1 MSNFYAPLELN
12 VPSRDLCKQIP
23 AGAFANSALV
33 WWGACVYSRRHI
45 DGARFGEPY
54 RRPGALPAPTL
65 VEILK
70 EGGARME
77 FEIANLLLMGGEHA
91 DTITD
96 SALEAWLDIQ
106 KEKQEQTNDA
116 GRNPSD

>member
-1 MSNFYAPLELN
+1 MNNLEQL
-12 VPSRDLCKQIP
+12 VPPPKMCREIP
-23 AGAFANSALV
+23 EGAFADSALV
-33 WWGACVYSRRHI
+33 WTQGI
-45 DGARFGEPY
+45 DGMFIDFRDALPEDEEGD
-54 RRPGALPAPTL
+54 LPAPTL

-106 KEKQEQTNDA
+106 KEKQEQPDDA
-116 GRNPSD
+116 GRDPFD